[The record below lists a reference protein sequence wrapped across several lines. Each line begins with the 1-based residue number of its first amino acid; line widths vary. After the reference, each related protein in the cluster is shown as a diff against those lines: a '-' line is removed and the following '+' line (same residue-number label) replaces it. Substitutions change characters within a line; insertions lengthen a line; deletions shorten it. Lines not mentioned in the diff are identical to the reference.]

1 MDQKC
6 ECRKKTSAGSSDG
19 RSQPS
24 CEAGSDL
31 SYGSS
36 LFSTATMK
44 PEGGS

>member
-1 MDQKC
+1 MDQKY
-6 ECRKKTSAGSSDG
+6 ECREKTSAGSSDG

-36 LFSTATMK
+36 PFSTATMK
-44 PEGGS
+44 PEEGS

>member
-6 ECRKKTSAGSSDG
+6 QCRKKTSAGSFDG

-36 LFSTATMK
+36 PFSTAIMK
-44 PEGGS
+44 PEEGS